1 MDTSKF
7 KTKTEFIERKNPS
20 VSNVWE
26 IALDIGY
33 SAVKLFGP
41 NIVARFP
48 SYAKRVENDFKM
60 LTASPD
66 SCILFQDKSEAK
78 RS

>member
-48 SYAKRVENDFKM
+48 SYAKRVENANSF
-60 LTASPD
+60 T
-66 SCILFQDKSEAK
+66 
-78 RS
+78 